1 MCIRD
6 RAYNSP
12 GLTNWTF
19 VELAIPAAARVS
31 PVQFRWRQLTHSGD
45 CCDQWALDNARVS
58 NSPTPV
64 PPQIV
69 VQPTN
74 QIAGAG
80 ATIVLAVGVSG
91 SSPFTFQW
99 RKDGADLVD
108 ATNSVCLLYTSPSP
122 R

>member
-1 MCIRD
+1 MA
-6 RAYNSP
+6 AYKRP
-12 GLTNWTF
+12 GVTNGTWGRRTF
-19 VELAIPAAARVS
+19 PSAARVS

-58 NSPTPV
+58 NSPTPI

-80 ATIVLAVGVSG
+80 ATVVLAVGMSG
-91 SSPFTFQW
+91 SSPLTFQW
-99 RKDGADLVD
+99 SKDGADLLG
-108 ATNSVCLLYTSPSP
+108 ATNSLLTITNI
-122 R
+122 